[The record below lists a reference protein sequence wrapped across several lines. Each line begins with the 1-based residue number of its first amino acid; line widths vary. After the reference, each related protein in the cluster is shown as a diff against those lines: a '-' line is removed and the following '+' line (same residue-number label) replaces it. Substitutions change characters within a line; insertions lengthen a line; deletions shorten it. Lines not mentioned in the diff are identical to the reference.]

1 MKTLVV
7 SSNCSGGGKTTVTLG
22 LMKAL
27 KNRGYKV
34 QGFKSGPDYIDPAF
48 HSRITGVKSRNL
60 DLFLMGEEGVK
71 EAFNRGEGDFAIVE
85 GVMGLYDGKGISS
98 DYSTYSTSKTLD
110 NAPIVLVIS
119 PKAQSLTLCAELKGI
134 LEFRDA
140 NIKGVILNNIS
151 KSYYILLKKI
161 IEENLNIKVFGFI
174 EKKEE
179 LIIKSRHLGLIQ
191 SSEIEDLEKKIEI
204 CANLIEETVDL
215 DLLIDNFKEV
225 NLEKNENFFK
235 ISGKKRIG
243 VAFDKAFSF
252 YYRENLEILES
263 LGEVIYFSPINDKEI
278 PKDLD
283 FLYIGGGYP
292 EVFKEDLSKNKTML
306 RSIKEALE
314 EGLPCYAECGGLM
327 YLTREIEGFEMVGFF
342 EGKSFMTNRLN
353 NFGYAEVDFN
363 GIKINCHEFHKSKT
377 ESKEKKIYNV
387 SKIDYKGDLKTW
399 ECGYEKKNTLAG
411 YPHIHFFGNKEFL
424 KYILRDKEE

>member
-140 NIKGVILNNIS
+140 NIKVVILNNIS
-151 KSYYILLKKI
+151 KIYYILLKKI

-174 EKKEE
+174 EKK
-179 LIIKSRHLGLIQ
+179 
-191 SSEIEDLEKKIEI
+191 
-204 CANLIEETVDL
+204 
-215 DLLIDNFKEV
+215 
-225 NLEKNENFFK
+225 
-235 ISGKKRIG
+235 
-243 VAFDKAFSF
+243 
-252 YYRENLEILES
+252 
-263 LGEVIYFSPINDKEI
+263 
-278 PKDLD
+278 
-283 FLYIGGGYP
+283 
-292 EVFKEDLSKNKTML
+292 
-306 RSIKEALE
+306 
-314 EGLPCYAECGGLM
+314 
-327 YLTREIEGFEMVGFF
+327 
-342 EGKSFMTNRLN
+342 
-353 NFGYAEVDFN
+353 
-363 GIKINCHEFHKSKT
+363 
-377 ESKEKKIYNV
+377 
-387 SKIDYKGDLKTW
+387 
-399 ECGYEKKNTLAG
+399 
-411 YPHIHFFGNKEFL
+411 
-424 KYILRDKEE
+424 

>member
-60 DLFLMGEEGVK
+60 DLFLMGEEGVR

-110 NAPIVLVIS
+110 NAPIILVIS

-151 KSYYILLKKI
+151 KSYYVLLKKI

-191 SSEIEDLEKKIEI
+191 SSEIEDLENKIEI

-215 DLLIDNFKEV
+215 DLLIDNFKDV
-225 NLEKNENFFK
+225 NLEKNESFFK

-263 LGEVIYFSPINDKEI
+263 LGEVIYFSPINDKEL

-306 RSIKEALE
+306 KSIKEALE

-353 NFGYAEVDFN
+353 NFGYAEVNFN

-387 SKIDYKGDLKTW
+387 SKINYKGDLKTW

>member
-225 NLEKNENFFK
+225 NLEKNESLFK

-263 LGEVIYFSPINDKEI
+263 LGEVIYFSPINDNEL

-387 SKIDYKGDLKTW
+387 SKINYKGDLKTW

>member
-60 DLFLMGEEGVK
+60 DLFLMGEEGVR

-110 NAPIVLVIS
+110 NAPIILVIS

-151 KSYYILLKKI
+151 KSYYVLLKKI

-215 DLLIDNFKEV
+215 DLLIDNFKEI
-225 NLEKNENFFK
+225 NLEKNERFFK

-263 LGEVIYFSPINDKEI
+263 LGEVIYFSPINDKEL

-314 EGLPCYAECGGLM
+314 DGLTCYAECGGLM

-353 NFGYAEVDFN
+353 NFGYAEVNFN

-387 SKIDYKGDLKTW
+387 SKINYKGDLKTW

>member
-60 DLFLMGEEGVK
+60 DLFLMGEEGVR

-110 NAPIVLVIS
+110 NSPIILVIS

-151 KSYYILLKKI
+151 KSYYVLLKKI

-191 SSEIEDLEKKIEI
+191 SSEIEDLENKIEI

-225 NLEKNENFFK
+225 NLEKNESFFK

-263 LGEVIYFSPINDKEI
+263 LGEVIYFSPINDKEL

-314 EGLPCYAECGGLM
+314 DGLPCYAECGGLM

-353 NFGYAEVDFN
+353 NFGYAEVNFN

-387 SKIDYKGDLKTW
+387 SKINYKGDLKTW

>member
-225 NLEKNENFFK
+225 NLEKNESLFK

-263 LGEVIYFSPINDKEI
+263 LGEVIYFSPINDNEL

>member
-60 DLFLMGEEGVK
+60 DLFLMGEEGVR

-110 NAPIVLVIS
+110 NAPIILVIS

-134 LEFRDA
+134 LGFRDA

-151 KSYYILLKKI
+151 KSYYVLLKKI

-191 SSEIEDLEKKIEI
+191 SSEIEDLENKIEI

-225 NLEKNENFFK
+225 NLEKNESFFK

-263 LGEVIYFSPINDKEI
+263 LGEVIYFSPINDKEL

-306 RSIKEALE
+306 KSIKEALE

-353 NFGYAEVDFN
+353 NFGYAEVNFN

-387 SKIDYKGDLKTW
+387 SKINYKGDLKTW

>member
-60 DLFLMGEEGVK
+60 DLFLMGEEGVR

-110 NAPIVLVIS
+110 NAPIILVIS

-151 KSYYILLKKI
+151 KSYYVLLKKI

-215 DLLIDNFKEV
+215 DLLIDNFKEI
-225 NLEKNENFFK
+225 NLEKNERFFK

-263 LGEVIYFSPINDKEI
+263 LGEVIYFSPINDKEL

-314 EGLPCYAECGGLM
+314 DGLPCYAECGGLM

-353 NFGYAEVDFN
+353 NFGYAEVNFN

-387 SKIDYKGDLKTW
+387 SKINYKGDLKTW

>member
-60 DLFLMGEEGVK
+60 DLFLMGEEGVR

-151 KSYYILLKKI
+151 KSYYVLLKKI

-215 DLLIDNFKEV
+215 DLLIDNFKEI
-225 NLEKNENFFK
+225 NLEKNERFFK

-263 LGEVIYFSPINDKEI
+263 LGEVIYFSPINDNEI

-292 EVFKEDLSKNKTML
+292 EIFKEDLSKNKTML

-387 SKIDYKGDLKTW
+387 SKINYKGDLKTW